1 MSRAPLLLMATALL
15 WTASPPVVVAQET
28 RAEALRDEREDKQQQ
43 GLTAPDPNTFERV
56 LSAVERSGVPLI
68 TRDGVYAKIGT
79 LTTGSGTAFGAG
91 YRTRR
96 FLGRDFGF
104 DAWAGGSLTAY
115 WETEARLQM
124 PVISGGRLLLNVAGR
139 YRDYPRED
147 FFGLG
152 PDSARTDFADFRL
165 RGPTVDVR
173 ADARVAGPVSIIGGA
188 QYIHPLVSDGKDPS
202 LPSISSVFDETTA
215 PGLDTQPN
223 FVRAHAAIDVDYR
236 QPRNA
241 RRGGWYRA
249 EFSHFDD
256 RDGQGFSFERLDI
269 DLRQF
274 VSVLSERRVF
284 VARAYVSTSEPLSG
298 QTIPFYL
305 MPTLGGNETLR
316 GFRAYRFRAP
326 HAMLLQGEYR
336 FELWS
341 GLDAALFYDTGKV
354 AMSRRDLNFDDLES
368 DYGFGFRFN
377 TDDGMIV
384 RVDTAFGSRDGTHFW
399 VVFGGTF

>member
-1 MSRAPLLLMATALL
+1 MPPARLILLATALL
-15 WTASPPVVVAQET
+15 WTASPSAALAQET
-28 RAEALRDEREDKQQQ
+28 RAEALRAEREQKQQD
-43 GLTAPDPNTFERV
+43 LVPPEPSTLERMMK
-56 LSAVERSGVPLI
+56 AVERGGVPLI
-68 TRDGVYAKIGT
+68 TRDGVYAKLGT
-79 LTTGSGTAFGAG
+79 LTTGSGAAFGGG
-91 YRTRR
+91 YRSRLC
-96 FLGRDFGF
+96 LGRDFGV
-104 DAWAGGSLTAY
+104 DAWAGLTTTAY
-115 WETEARLQM
+115 WETEARVQM
-124 PVISGGRLLLNVAGR
+124 PLTGNGRVLLNVAGR

-152 PDSARTDFADFRL
+152 PDSARSDFADFRL

-173 ADARVAGPVSIIGGA
+173 ADVKVAGPWSIIGGA
-188 QYIHPLVSDGKDPS
+188 QYIHPKVSDGKDPG
-202 LPSISSVFDETTA
+202 LPSITSVFDDTTA
-215 PGLDTQPN
+215 PGLDSQPD
-223 FVRAHAAIDVDYR
+223 FVRGHVAVDFDWR

-256 RDGQGFSFERLDI
+256 RDGQGYSFERLDI

-284 VARAYVSTSEPLSG
+284 VARAYFSTSEPLSG

-336 FELWS
+336 FEVWS

-354 AMSRRDLNFDDLES
+354 AMSRRDLNFDGLES

-377 TDDGMIV
+377 TDHGTILRIDS
-384 RVDTAFGSRDGTHFW
+384 AFGSRDGAHVW
-399 VVFGGTF
+399 VVLGGTF

>member
-1 MSRAPLLLMATALL
+1 
-15 WTASPPVVVAQET
+15 
-28 RAEALRDEREDKQQQ
+28 
-43 GLTAPDPNTFERV
+43 
-56 LSAVERSGVPLI
+56 
-68 TRDGVYAKIGT
+68 
-79 LTTGSGTAFGAG
+79 
-91 YRTRR
+91 
-96 FLGRDFGF
+96 
-104 DAWAGGSLTAY
+104 
-115 WETEARLQM
+115 M
-124 PVISGGRLLLNVAGR
+124 PVASNGRLLLNVAGR

-152 PDSARTDFADFRL
+152 PDSSRSSFADFRL

-215 PGLDTQPN
+215 PGLDSQPD

-249 EFSHFDD
+249 EFSHFAD
-256 RDGQGFSFERLDI
+256 RDRQRYSFDRLDI

-284 VARAYVSTSEPLSG
+284 VARAYVSTSEPSSG

-316 GFRAYRFRAP
+316 GFRDYRFRGA
-326 HAMLLQGEYR
+326 AR
-336 FELWS
+336 
-341 GLDAALFYDTGKV
+341 DAAAGRVSLRGV
-354 AMSRRDLNFDDLES
+354 VGSRRRPLLRHRQGGDEPSGPQLRRRS
-368 DYGFGFRFN
+368 SR
-377 TDDGMIV
+377 T
-384 RVDTAFGSRDGTHFW
+384 TASGSASTP
-399 VVFGGTF
+399 TTA